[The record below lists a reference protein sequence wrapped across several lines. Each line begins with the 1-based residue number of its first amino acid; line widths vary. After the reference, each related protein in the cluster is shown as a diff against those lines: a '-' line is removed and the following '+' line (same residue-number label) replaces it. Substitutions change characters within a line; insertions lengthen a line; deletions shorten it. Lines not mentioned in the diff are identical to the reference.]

1 MKFVIDY
8 TNGSYDNNFVIVF
21 VVLIIVKA
29 FLTMPNQLLG
39 IELAYKW

>member
-1 MKFVIDY
+1 MKFFIDY
-8 TNGSYDNNFVIVF
+8 TNGSYDNNFVI